1 MSIPSSEQSRIS
13 NHLLRALPEEDF
25 QRLAPHL
32 QPVSI
37 ELSQVICEAG
47 EALSQAYFITEGM
60 VSLISSTT
68 AGETVEVGMI
78 GNEGMLG
85 VPMLFKCDHL
95 PYQIMV
101 QMSGSALTV
110 PMEVMER
117 EFARGGSLHDLLLRF
132 ACTLIMQLTQLG
144 LCNHFHT
151 IEERLCR
158 WLLVLH
164 DYARADTVQMTQ
176 ELLASM
182 LGVRRTGV
190 SMVAGTLQ
198 AAGLISYRR
207 GRITILNRDALA
219 ASACECYAIIRAEY
233 EPLLMF

>member
-1 MSIPSSEQSRIS
+1 
-13 NHLLRALPEEDF
+13 LPEEDF

-95 PYQIMV
+95 PYQLMLRTERN
-101 QMSGSALTV
+101 GR
-110 PMEVMER
+110 EVDK
-117 EFARGGSLHDLLLRF
+117 F
-132 ACTLIMQLTQLG
+132 
-144 LCNHFHT
+144 
-151 IEERLCR
+151 
-158 WLLVLH
+158 
-164 DYARADTVQMTQ
+164 
-176 ELLASM
+176 
-182 LGVRRTGV
+182 
-190 SMVAGTLQ
+190 
-198 AAGLISYRR
+198 LISGLKRR
-207 GRITILNRDALA
+207 CIDL
-219 ASACECYAIIRAEY
+219 
-233 EPLLMF
+233 

>member
-1 MSIPSSEQSRIS
+1 MS
-13 NHLLRALPEEDF
+13 
-25 QRLAPHL
+25 
-32 QPVSI
+32 
-37 ELSQVICEAG
+37 
-47 EALSQAYFITEGM
+47 
-60 VSLISSTT
+60 
-68 AGETVEVGMI
+68 
-78 GNEGMLG
+78 
-85 VPMLFKCDHL
+85 
-95 PYQIMV
+95 YQIMV